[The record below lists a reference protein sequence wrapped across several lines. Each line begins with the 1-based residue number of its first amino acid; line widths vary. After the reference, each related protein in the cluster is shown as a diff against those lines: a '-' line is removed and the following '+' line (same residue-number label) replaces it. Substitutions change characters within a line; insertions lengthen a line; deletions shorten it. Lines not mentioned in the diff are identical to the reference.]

1 MGENKENFRDKLKLL
16 AEVAEQIESN
26 EDFFGDEVIE
36 VRVKL
41 EKDKYDKVLRNFR
54 EIDWNSDKFFINFG
68 KVSYKFVLKK

>member
-41 EKDKYDKVLRNFR
+41 EKDKYNTVLRNFR
-54 EIDWNSDKFFINFG
+54 EIDWNSDKFYINFG
-68 KVSYKFVLKK
+68 KVSYKFVLNK

>member
-1 MGENKENFRDKLKLL
+1 MGENNEGFRNKLELL
-16 AEVAEQIESN
+16 ANVADQIESN
-26 EDFFGDEVIE
+26 KDFFGDEIIE

>member
-1 MGENKENFRDKLKLL
+1 MGENNEDFRNKLELL
-16 AEVAEQIESN
+16 ANVADQIESN
-26 EDFFGDEVIE
+26 KDFFGDEVIE

-54 EIDWNSDKFFINFG
+54 EINWNSDKFFINFG

>member
-1 MGENKENFRDKLKLL
+1 MGENKEDFRDKLKLL
-16 AEVAEQIESN
+16 AEVAEQIEFN
-26 EDFFGDEVIE
+26 KDFFGDEVIE

-41 EKDKYDKVLRNFR
+41 EKDKYDMVLRNFR